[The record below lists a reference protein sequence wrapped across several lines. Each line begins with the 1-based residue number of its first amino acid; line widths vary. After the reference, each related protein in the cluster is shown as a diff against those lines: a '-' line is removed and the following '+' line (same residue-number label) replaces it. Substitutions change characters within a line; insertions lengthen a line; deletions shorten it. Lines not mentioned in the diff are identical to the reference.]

1 MRQERTTHLLRLG
14 IYRIVIVAVFLAMI
28 GQLWRL
34 QIEQGTMYRVLADRN
49 RFRQVTVPGPRGVMY
64 DRNGHILVRNRPSF
78 AVAIVPADLPED
90 EQEAAAVIHRLAELL
105 GAPEEPTGAITQLPP
120 LGNALPRFR
129 LLLSEREMREHVEKA
144 RWGAAYRPIPVATQ
158 VDRDLAFQIEEMR
171 HTLPG
176 VHLIIEP
183 IREYIAGPLTA
194 HILGYMGPIPE
205 AEAKVYEEKGYNPND
220 LVGLTGLEYTYESEL
235 RGRAGSRFIEVDVFG
250 REIRTVAEI
259 KPPVPGHN
267 LILTIDLA
275 LQTAMEAALRKGLEK
290 AGSRSG
296 VAIAMNPKTGEIL
309 GMVSLPSYDNNLFA
323 RGISV
328 EEYKALLSDPARPL
342 VNHAISGLYPPGSTF
357 KIIPAAAA
365 LEEKVITPKTLIHD
379 EGVLWVPNQ
388 YFPDDPSQAQP
399 FYCWIHK
406 YGRGHGDVNITAALA
421 VSCDVFFYVV
431 AGGYKEFRGLGEPLL
446 AYYAREFGLG
456 ELSGID
462 LPAENPGLVPDSR
475 WKRITLAE
483 SWVTGDTYNMAI
495 GQGFVL
501 ATPLQILNATA
512 AVANGGYLYRPQ
524 LVYQIIDAEGQVVRD
539 FQPQLIREL
548 PISPENLEIVRQG
561 LYGAVHWPGG
571 TGHRADVPG
580 IEVAGKTGTAE
591 YPGKRDEKGNLP
603 THAWFTAFAPYQ
615 DPEIAVVV
623 FIEGGGEGS
632 EVAAPVAAEILKAY
646 FYPSEPGGPVEEEAA
661 PAEPPKKGTRS

>member
-1 MRQERTTHLLRLG
+1 MNRERSAPLLRLVL
-14 IYRIVIVAVFLAMI
+14 YRVAIITAFLVMA

-34 QIEQGTMYRVLADRN
+34 QIDQGAMYRVLADRN
-49 RFRQVTVPGPRGVMY
+49 RFRQVTVPGPRGVIY
-64 DRNGHILVRNRPSF
+64 DRNGHMLVRNRPSF
-78 AVAIVPADLPED
+78 AVAIVPADLPDD
-90 EQEAAAVIHRLAELL
+90 EEEASAVIHRLAEML
-105 GAPEEPTGAITQLPP
+105 GAPAKPTREKQQIPP
-120 LGNALPRFR
+120 IGNALPRFR
-129 LLLSEREMREHVEKA
+129 LLLSEQEMHEYVERA
-144 RWGAAYRPIPVATQ
+144 RWGSAYRPIPVATQ

-171 HTLPG
+171 HVLPG
-176 VHLIIEP
+176 VHLIVEP
-183 IREYIAGPLTA
+183 VREYIAGSLTA

-205 AEAKVYEEKGYNPND
+205 AEAEAYKEKGYNPND
-220 LVGLTGLEYTYESEL
+220 LVGLAGLEYTYESEL
-235 RGRAGSRFIEVDVFG
+235 RGRAGSRYIEVDVFG
-250 REIRTVAEI
+250 REIRTVAEVS
-259 KPPVPGHN
+259 PPVPGHN
-267 LILTIDLA
+267 LTLTIDLA

-328 EEYKALLSDPARPL
+328 EDYTALLNDPARPL

-365 LEEKVITPKTLIHD
+365 LEEGIITPKTKVHD
-379 EGVLWVPNQ
+379 EGILWLPNQ

-399 FYCWIHK
+399 FYCWIYK
-406 YGRGHGDVNITAALA
+406 YGRGHGDVNVTAALA

-446 AYYAREFGLG
+446 AYYTREFGLG

-462 LPAENPGLVPDSR
+462 LPAENPGLVPDAR

-483 SWVTGDTYNMAI
+483 TWVTGDTYNMAI

-524 LVYQIIDAEGQVVRD
+524 LVYQITDADGRVVRE
-539 FQPQLIREL
+539 FQPYLIRQL

-561 LYGAVHWPGG
+561 MYGAVHWPGG
-571 TGHRADVPG
+571 TGHLGDVPG
-580 IEVAGKTGTAE
+580 LEVAGKTGTAE
-591 YPGKRDEKGNLP
+591 FPGERDEKGNLP

-623 FIEGGGEGS
+623 FVEDGGEGS
-632 EVAAPVAAEILKAY
+632 EIAAPVAAEILRAY
-646 FYPSEPGGPVEEEAA
+646 FYPSVPGGPVEPEATPQA
-661 PAEPPKKGTRS
+661 PAGGRRP

>member
-1 MRQERTTHLLRLG
+1 MTHERSAPLIRLLL
-14 IYRIVIVAVFLAMI
+14 YRGVIILAFLVMI

-34 QIEQGTMYRVLADRN
+34 QIDQGATYRMLADRN
-49 RFRQVTVPGPRGVMY
+49 RFRRVTVPGPRGVIY
-64 DRNGHILVRNRPSF
+64 DRAGHILARNRPSF
-78 AVAIVPADLPED
+78 AIALVPADLPED
-90 EQEAAAVIHRLAELL
+90 PEEEAQVIHRLAQLL
-105 GAPEEPTGAITQLPP
+105 GAPEEPTSENTQLPAI
-120 LGNALPRFR
+120 GGTLPRFR
-129 LLLSEREMREHVEKA
+129 LLLSEAEMRQFVEQA
-144 RWGAAYRPIPVATQ
+144 RQGSAYQPIPVATQ
-158 VDRDLAFQIEEMR
+158 VDRDLAFQIEELR

-176 VHLIIEP
+176 VHLIVEP

-194 HILGYMGPIPE
+194 HILGYMGPIPPDQID
-205 AEAKVYEEKGYNPND
+205 AYVQQGYSPND

-235 RGRAGSRFIEVDVFG
+235 RGRAGTRYIEVDVLG

-259 KPPVPGHN
+259 APPVPGHN
-267 LILTIDLA
+267 LTLTIDLA

-290 AGSRSG
+290 AGSKSG

-328 EEYKALLSDPARPL
+328 EEYTALLNDPGRPL
-342 VNHAISGLYPPGSTF
+342 INHAISSLYPPGSTF
-357 KIIPAAAA
+357 KIIPAAGA
-365 LEEKVITPKTLIHD
+365 LEEGVITPKTLIFD
-379 EGVLWVPNQ
+379 PGILWLPNQ

-399 FYCWIHK
+399 FYCWIYK
-406 YGRGHGDVNITAALA
+406 YRGRGHGDVNVTTALA
-421 VSCDVFFYVV
+421 VSCDVFFYIV
-431 AGGYKEFRGLGEPLL
+431 AGGYKEFQGLGEPLL
-446 AYYAREFGLG
+446 GYYAREFGLG

-462 LPAENPGLVPDSR
+462 LPAENPGLVPDAR

-483 SWVTGDTYNMAI
+483 TWVTGDTYNMAI

-524 LVYQIIDAEGQVVRD
+524 LVYQITDAEGRVVRS
-539 FQPQLIREL
+539 FEPQLIRQL

-561 LYGAVHWPGG
+561 MYGAVHWPGG
-571 TGHRADVPG
+571 TARRANVPG
-580 IEVAGKTGTAE
+580 LRVAGKTGTAE
-591 YPGKRDEKGNLP
+591 FPGKRDKEGNLP
-603 THAWFTAFAPYQ
+603 THAWFTAFAPYE

-646 FYPSEPGGPVEEEAA
+646 FYPAPPAGPVEPESTPQPPVSAEE
-661 PAEPPKKGTRS
+661 P